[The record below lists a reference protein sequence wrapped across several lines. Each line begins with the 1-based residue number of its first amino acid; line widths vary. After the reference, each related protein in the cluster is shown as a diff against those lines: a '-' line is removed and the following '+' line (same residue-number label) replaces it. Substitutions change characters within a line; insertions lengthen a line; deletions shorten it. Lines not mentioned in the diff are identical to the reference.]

1 MDDTYREFRY
11 RKLGPSEGL
20 LWGLVKHFD
29 QEPLYSFIPCIIPL
43 MTKRY
48 TTVLYLCETLAVLM
62 SSLQQITNVY
72 ECPYFATHFLQ
83 SFWFLPQK
91 PPVGSEC
98 TTKWNLGLK

>member
-1 MDDTYREFRY
+1 MGVSQEFSPKASIFFHSLY
-11 RKLGPSEGL
+11 YP
-20 LWGLVKHFD
+20 FND
-29 QEPLYSFIPCIIPL
+29 QTVHDC
-43 MTKRY
+43 
-48 TTVLYLCETLAVLM
+48 TVLYLCETLAVRM

-91 PPVGSEC
+91 PPVGSEY